1 MVLILNTNHINL
13 VFFSLEIQYP
23 FVFLLSPL
31 LKLLFAHITL
41 YLNPSIPRGNI
52 SDVTRYSNLMNFS
65 VFDFLWRPQMHT
77 VCNTKNF

>member
-1 MVLILNTNHINL
+1 MVVYHM
-13 VFFSLEIQYP
+13 S
-23 FVFLLSPL
+23 SL
-31 LKLLFAHITL
+31 LKLLFSYISL

-77 VCNTKNF
+77 ACNTKTLSAYVYIFEYFQFAANLIMGIC